1 MNFYIYIAIAPIC
14 FAGGNTLFKFW
25 ANQEKWWLLALALGL
40 FIIGNLF
47 VAQAIKMTS
56 LVGTVSIIPLGT
68 LTLSL
73 LIGFF
78 YFGER
83 LTPVQ
88 YLGLVFAIIA
98 ISLLVFPFQ
107 SFSK

>member
-14 FAGGNTLFKFW
+14 FASGNTLFKFW
-25 ANQEKWWLLALALGL
+25 ADQEKWWLLVLALGL
-40 FIIGNLF
+40 FLIGNFF
-47 VAQAIKMTS
+47 VAQAIKLTS
-56 LVGTVSIIPLGT
+56 LVGTASVVPLGT

-88 YLGLVFAIIA
+88 YLGLVFAVIA
-98 ISLLVFPFQ
+98 ITLLVFPFQ
-107 SFSK
+107 NFVK